1 MRISTKLYK
10 MRGAPNSNKSKAN
23 MHFHRKIKG
32 QKGRNCATY
41 IFNAFVF
48 CSIFLLSR
56 RCELNVTCVARTQI
70 WNALVFNLYSFES
83 VKPVVLFSTGLTFLR
98 FPLLEPIGLFEKS
111 FPCKSDYERVISFGK
126 HYPACGLYKHLS
138 GGIEEFYP
146 VSFEFWNQ
154 ESDSVLILILS
165 LLFQDIAFIN
175 PANVVFVY
183 LLVRDMTD
191 ENLTKEQDLQAIVL
205 TCLYLS
211 YRWVASFSQLI
222 LTFMI
227 SKLKAT
233 LDDALGNDRWIR

>member
-1 MRISTKLYK
+1 MACQGTCLLLSYLKNCQKDQARPKNKTREMRISTKLYK

-98 FPLLEPIGLFEKS
+98 FPL
-111 FPCKSDYERVISFGK
+111 
-126 HYPACGLYKHLS
+126 
-138 GGIEEFYP
+138 
-146 VSFEFWNQ
+146 WNP
-154 ESDSVLILILS
+154 SVCS
-165 LLFQDIAFIN
+165 RK
-175 PANVVFVY
+175 VF
-183 LLVRDMTD
+183 LVNRI
-191 ENLTKEQDLQAIVL
+191 TK
-205 TCLYLS
+205 
-211 YRWVASFSQLI
+211 
-222 LTFMI
+222 
-227 SKLKAT
+227 
-233 LDDALGNDRWIR
+233 G